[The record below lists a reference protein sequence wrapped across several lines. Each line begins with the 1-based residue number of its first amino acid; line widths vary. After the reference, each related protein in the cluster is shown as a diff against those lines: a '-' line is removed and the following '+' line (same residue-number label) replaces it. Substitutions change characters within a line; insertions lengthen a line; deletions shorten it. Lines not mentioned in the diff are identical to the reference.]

1 MRFELLILGLA
12 VYNIWYGA
20 LCWVIAG
27 LDGLLFGSII
37 MVIGVIFGVL
47 LRESPTFMKNKSL
60 NNGESTHKED

>member
-47 LRESPTFMKNKSL
+47 LRESPTFMKQNDKIHTGDKNK
-60 NNGESTHKED
+60 KE